1 MNRVPSLRQP
11 SVRALL
17 AALPLLFGIACSSDS
32 PTAPETPAPPN
43 GAAVAGVVY
52 RVPAGLQVAAE
63 RGAPP
68 LAPQPAAGEAYVVVD
83 SPAAAPAGAT
93 PATDVRLAVVDLDG
107 LTVGSATPDA
117 AGAFQIDGLAAGY
130 HALEVRAGA
139 APGELVATLEFT
151 AVADAMIA
159 LGRAYAIDREAAAAL
174 ALAGVPGDAFVL
186 GTLQPLPA
194 GTRVRP
200 ARDGDASARARTLAA
215 DAWLFFADLE
225 PGARFDHPVEYIV
238 VDANSGDVARVTGAT
253 EPPAINGAAA
263 WASDLAFV
271 RYSGIDFESFDPDAL
286 PQGASAALS
295 PEVVRAPEG
304 AARLAR
310 RAAARASRGA
320 AIAATTAA
328 STSTSTSAPD
338 DIFTIT
344 IRGSSG
350 SDIAT
355 DFANM
360 TKLFGTLAPNP
371 ANRMTMEWPA
381 FTLEAGA
388 VEYTRRINALRDRIE
403 ARLRAG
409 GKPVLFF
416 FVSSHGALDTN
427 GAVAAQYILE
437 YIDGEKGTSGPG
449 GTLLKR
455 LRPCK
460 IYALL
465 DFCWAQAFAEQLIDL
480 YEEDPVNARPE
491 LFVFAGC
498 DANETAKSYDTWQE
512 YIPIFSRTAGGVF
525 TNAIRGR
532 ISIAADGKLNG
543 LQNPDGSLLTAL
555 ATITTPDGDQHPK
568 LSTLAG
574 DPNWCKSLLATSA
587 TSLEF
592 SHDPA
597 VDPVPYN
604 IGGIDI
610 MSTSSVAVTWSV
622 AMGNASIVA
631 QPAAGTLA
639 PGGASKVAFLYTGGA
654 ESPFTTNIVFTA
666 SEGPGQRTEEVTI
679 PLSAQVGGTFVER
692 EFEVEAPLGPL
703 SGRVYQLYLRVPEGA
718 QIDATSLIDL
728 RTGKPPAAVPWP
740 AAPFVSYV
748 LEYEGERGTTPRE
761 YGIRFRFEN
770 LTLETC
776 TVCGPIRWR
785 YRIDYSFRRT
795 PGPAAE
801 ARDGGGAR
809 AARDDGGAAGANAGG

>member
-1 MNRVPSLRQP
+1 MRSLRAFA
-11 SVRALL
+11 V
-17 AALPLLFGIACSSDS
+17 AAPLLFGIACSSDS
-32 PTAPETPAPPN
+32 PTAPEAPAAPS

-52 RVPAGLQVAAE
+52 RV
-63 RGAPP
+63 
-68 LAPQPAAGEAYVVVD
+68 AAGAAGDALPGAARTARRAAASGETFVIVD

-93 PATDVRLAVVDLDG
+93 PAADVRLGIVDLNG
-107 LTVGSATPDA
+107 VAVASATPDA
-117 AGAFQIDGLAAGY
+117 AGAFEIDGLAPGY
-130 HALEVRAGA
+130 HALEVRTGA
-139 APGELVATLEFT
+139 APGELAATFEFT

-159 LGRAYAIDREAAAAL
+159 LGRAHAVAREAAAAL
-174 ALAGVPGDAFVL
+174 ALAGVPDGALVL

-200 ARDGDASARARTLAA
+200 ARDGDASPRARTLAS

-225 PGARFDHPVEYIV
+225 PGARFDHAVEYIL
-238 VDANSGDVARVTGAT
+238 VDAESGAATRVTDAT
-253 EPPAINGAAA
+253 EPPAVNGSVA
-263 WASDLAFV
+263 WGSDFAFA
-271 RYSGIDFESFDPDAL
+271 RYEGIDFASFDPDDL
-286 PQGASAALS
+286 PAGASAALS
-295 PEVVRAPEG
+295 SEVVRAPEG

-310 RAAARASRGA
+310 SRAALARAHDLS
-320 AIAATTAA
+320 AIAAAPTA
-328 STSTSTSAPD
+328 APD
-338 DIFTIT
+338 DIFTLT

-360 TKLFGTLAPNP
+360 TKLFETLAPNP
-371 ANRMTMEWPA
+371 ANRFTMEWPA
-381 FTLEAGA
+381 FTLEAAA

-427 GAVAAQYILE
+427 GAVAAQYVLE

-480 YEEDPVNARPE
+480 YEEDPVNERPE

-532 ISIAADGKLNG
+532 MSLSADGKLNG
-543 LQNPDGSLLTAL
+543 LQNPDGSLLTEL
-555 ATITTPDGDQHPK
+555 VTLTTPDGDQHPK

-574 DPNWCKSLLATSA
+574 DPNWCKSLLTTSA

-592 SHDPA
+592 SYDPA
-597 VDPVPYN
+597 TDPVPYA
-604 IGGIDI
+604 IGDLAI

-622 AMGNASIVA
+622 ATGNATIA
-631 QPAAGTLA
+631 AEPAAGTIA
-639 PGGASKVAFLYTGGA
+639 PGGTAKVSFLYTGGA

-666 SEGPGQRTEEVTI
+666 SEGAGQRTENVTI
-679 PLSAQVGGTFVER
+679 PLSAQIGGTFVER

-703 SGRVYQLYLRVPEGA
+703 SGRVYELFLPVPAGA
-718 QIDATSLIDL
+718 TVDATSLIDL

-740 AAPFVSYV
+740 AASFVNYV
-748 LEYEGERGTTPRE
+748 LMYEGERGTTPRE

-770 LTLETC
+770 LTLDTC

-785 YRIDYSFRRT
+785 YRIDYSF
-795 PGPAAE
+795 P
-801 ARDGGGAR
+801 R
-809 AARDDGGAAGANAGG
+809 AAADDAAGVAATRRAGA